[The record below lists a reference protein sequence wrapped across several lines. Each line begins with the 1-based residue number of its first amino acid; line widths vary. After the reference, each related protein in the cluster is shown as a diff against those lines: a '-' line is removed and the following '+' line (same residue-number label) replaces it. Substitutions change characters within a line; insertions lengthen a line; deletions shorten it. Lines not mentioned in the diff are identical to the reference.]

1 MPVLAV
7 VTVCMGTVLP
17 FARPVTAD
25 QISDAKAKAAQLQSE
40 IQSTGQQIDALDQ
53 QWQADQEKKSSLD
66 QQIGST
72 KAKITQTRQQV
83 GHDKVV
89 LQKAAVNA
97 YVSGNSASEQDPLF
111 EGNQATQSAT
121 NEYNA
126 VAEGDLGTAVANLGT
141 DESQLNL
148 QESTLQGEDQQA
160 AQAVANANGAYNQ
173 AQQEQQQQQQALGQ
187 VKGQI
192 AQLIAQQQAAEQA
205 AAQAAANARL
215 QAAQAA
221 AAAQATAAAHEAASA
236 PAGISVD
243 PPPPPPPS
251 SGGAGAA
258 AVAAAES
265 YLGVPYVWGG
275 ASRAGVDCSGLT
287 MLAWAAAGVGLPHY
301 SGGQM
306 AASTPVPLSDL
317 EPGDLLFYGPGGSQ
331 HVAMYIGGG
340 QMIEAPYSGQVVWIV
355 GARFGGG
362 FVGAGRP

>member
-1 MPVLAV
+1 
-7 VTVCMGTVLP
+7 MGTVLP
-17 FARPVTAD
+17 FARPTAAD

-40 IQSTGQQIDALDQ
+40 IQTTGQQIDALDQ
-53 QWQADQEKKSSLD
+53 QWQADQEKKASLD
-66 QQIGST
+66 QQIVST
-72 KAKITQTRQQV
+72 KAQITQTRQQI

-89 LQKAAVNA
+89 LQKAAINA

-111 EGNQATQSAT
+111 EGNQATQNAT
-121 NEYNA
+121 DEYSS
-126 VAEGDLGTAVANLGT
+126 VAEGDLGIAVANLNT
-141 DESQLNL
+141 DENQLGV

-160 AQAVANANGAYNQ
+160 AQAVAAANASYNQ
-173 AQQEQQQQQQALGQ
+173 AQEEQQQQQQALSQ

-192 AQLIAQQQAAEQA
+192 AQLIAQQQAAEEA
-205 AAQAAANARL
+205 AAEAAANARL
-215 QAAQAA
+215 QAAQATA
-221 AAAQATAAAHEAASA
+221 AAAQAAAANASTGTGDGT
-236 PAGISVD
+236 PAGTTVD
-243 PPPPPPPS
+243 PPPPPPS

-287 MLAWAAAGVGLPHY
+287 MLAWAAAGVSLPHY

-306 AASTPVPLSDL
+306 ADSTPVPLSDL

-340 QMIEAPYSGQVVWIV
+340 QMIEAPYTGAVVWITA
-355 GARFGGG
+355 ARFSGG